1 MFNTIKSNWLRTK
14 RQPIRWVL
22 LLAPI
27 LYALGFFLYTMG
39 PNSFKG
45 VEIYTFFEIFAILA
59 TFSLSFF
66 VPMLYEADKNASYY
80 TNDVK
85 FGISRKKS
93 FVAKFLLI
101 ALLYALIILIESVIF
116 LGFWIAFKNKS
127 INLGEF
133 LILMALVF
141 FTIIPIIPIYQ
152 YLNLKY
158 GQSGSIMMGIFLTLA
173 AILLGT
179 TGLGALIWKFLPFV
193 WPIKLIYLLAQG
205 AVSLKVF
212 LKYIGLG
219 IIINIIFLIL
229 VANWFNKWDVYA
241 KMED

>member
-27 LYALGFFLYTMG
+27 LYALGFSLYTMG

-45 VEIYTFFEIFAILA
+45 VEIYAFFEIFAILA

-66 VPMLYEADKNASYY
+66 VPMLYEADKSASFY
-80 TNDVK
+80 TNDLK

-101 ALLYALIILIESVIF
+101 ALLYALIILIASVIF

-141 FTIIPIIPIYQ
+141 FTIIPLIPIYQ

-158 GQSGSIMMGIFLTLA
+158 GQSGSIMIGIFFTLA

-212 LKYIGLG
+212 LKFIGLG
-219 IIINIIFLIL
+219 IIISIIFLII

-241 KMED
+241 KTED

>member
-45 VEIYTFFEIFAILA
+45 VEIYAFFEIFAILA

-66 VPMLYEADKNASYY
+66 VPMLYEADKNASFY
-80 TNDVK
+80 TNDLK

-101 ALLYALIILIESVIF
+101 AFLYALIILIASVIF

-127 INLGEF
+127 INLGEY
-133 LILMALVF
+133 LILIGLVF
-141 FTIIPIIPIYQ
+141 FTTIPLIPIYQ
-152 YLNLKY
+152 YLNLKH
-158 GQSGSIMMGIFLTLA
+158 GQSGSIMLGIFLTLGS
-173 AILLGT
+173 ILLGT

-193 WPIKLIYLLAQG
+193 WPIKLIYLLAQE
-205 AVSLKVF
+205 AVYLNNCLIF
-212 LKYIGLG
+212 IGFG
-219 IIINIIFLIL
+219 IIISVIFLIF
-229 VANWFNKWDVYA
+229 VSNWFNKWDVYA
-241 KMED
+241 KTED

>member
-1 MFNTIKSNWLRTK
+1 MLNIIKSNWLRTK

-27 LYALGFFLYTMG
+27 LYALGFSLYTMG

-45 VEIYTFFEIFAILA
+45 VEIYAFFEIFAILA

-66 VPMLYEADKNASYY
+66 VPMLYEADKNASFY

-101 ALLYALIILIESVIF
+101 ALLYALIILIASVIF

-141 FTIIPIIPIYQ
+141 FTIIPLIPIYQ

-158 GQSGSIMMGIFLTLA
+158 GQSGSIMIGIFFTLA

-179 TGLGALIWKFLPFV
+179 TGLGALIWKFSPFV

-212 LKYIGLG
+212 LKFIGLG
-219 IIINIIFLIL
+219 IIISIIFLII
-229 VANWFNKWDVYA
+229 VTNWFNKWDVYA

>member
-1 MFNTIKSNWLRTK
+1 MLNIIKSNWLRTK

-45 VEIYTFFEIFAILA
+45 VEIYAFFEIFAILA

-66 VPMLYEADKNASYY
+66 VPMLYEADKNASFY
-80 TNDVK
+80 TNDIK
-85 FGISRKKS
+85 FGISRKKT
-93 FVAKFLLI
+93 FVAKFLI
-101 ALLYALIILIESVIF
+101 ISILYALIILIAIVIF
-116 LGFWIAFKNKS
+116 LEFWMIFKNKA
-127 INLGEF
+127 INTGEF
-133 LILMALVF
+133 LILIALVF
-141 FTIIPIIPIYQ
+141 FTIIPLIPIYQ

-158 GQSGSIMMGIFLTLA
+158 GQSGSIMLGIFLTLA

-193 WPIKLIYLLAQG
+193 WPLKLIYLLAQG

-212 LKYIGLG
+212 IKFIGLG
-219 IIINIIFLIL
+219 IIFSIIFLIF
-229 VANWFNKWDVYA
+229 VANWFNKWDVYS
-241 KMED
+241 KTED

>member
-1 MFNTIKSNWLRTK
+1 MLNIIKSNWLRTK
-14 RQPIRWVL
+14 RQPIRWVSFL
-22 LLAPI
+22 TPI
-27 LYALGFFLYTMG
+27 LYALVF
-39 PNSFKG
+39 SFYILG
-45 VEIYTFFEIFAILA
+45 SNRFEGIEMYAFFETFAILS

-66 VPMLYEADKNASYY
+66 VPMLYEADKNASFY

-101 ALLYALIILIESVIF
+101 ALLYALIILIASVIF

-141 FTIIPIIPIYQ
+141 FTIIPLIPIYQ
-152 YLNLKY
+152 YLNLKH
-158 GQSGSIMMGIFLTLA
+158 GQSGSIMLGIFLTLGS
-173 AILLGT
+173 ILLGT

-193 WPIKLIYLLAQG
+193 WPIKLIYLLAQE
-205 AVSLKVF
+205 AVYLNNCLIF
-212 LKYIGLG
+212 IGFG
-219 IIINIIFLIL
+219 IIISVIFLIF
-229 VANWFNKWDVYA
+229 VSNWFNKWDVYS
-241 KMED
+241 KTED

>member
-1 MFNTIKSNWLRTK
+1 MLNIIKSNWLRTK

-27 LYALGFFLYTMG
+27 LYALGFSLYTMG

-45 VEIYTFFEIFAILA
+45 VEIYAFFEIFAILA

-66 VPMLYEADKNASYY
+66 VPMLYEADKNASFY

-101 ALLYALIILIESVIF
+101 ALLYALIILIASVIF

-141 FTIIPIIPIYQ
+141 FTIIPLIPIYQ

-158 GQSGSIMMGIFLTLA
+158 GQSGSIMIGIFLPLQQ
-173 AILLGT
+173 
-179 TGLGALIWKFLPFV
+179 F
-193 WPIKLIYLLAQG
+193 YLVQP
-205 AVSLKVF
+205 V
-212 LKYIGLG
+212 
-219 IIINIIFLIL
+219 
-229 VANWFNKWDVYA
+229 
-241 KMED
+241 

>member
-1 MFNTIKSNWLRTK
+1 MLNIIKSNWLRTK

-45 VEIYTFFEIFAILA
+45 VEIYAFFEIFAILA

-66 VPMLYEADKNASYY
+66 VPMLYEADKNASFY

-101 ALLYALIILIESVIF
+101 ALLYALIILIASVIF

-141 FTIIPIIPIYQ
+141 FTIIPLIPIYQ

-179 TGLGALIWKFLPFV
+179 TGLGTLIWKFLPFV

-205 AVSLKVF
+205 ALSLKVF

-241 KMED
+241 KTED

>member
-1 MFNTIKSNWLRTK
+1 MLNIIKSNWLRTK
-14 RQPIRWVL
+14 RQPMRWVL

-45 VEIYTFFEIFAILA
+45 VEIYAFFEIFAILA

-66 VPMLYEADKNASYY
+66 VPMLYEADKNASFY

-101 ALLYALIILIESVIF
+101 ALLYALIILIASVIF

-141 FTIIPIIPIYQ
+141 FTIIPLIPIYQ
-152 YLNLKY
+152 YLNLKH
-158 GQSGSIMMGIFLTLA
+158 GQSGSIMLGIFLTLGS
-173 AILLGT
+173 ILLGT

-229 VANWFNKWDVYA
+229 VAKWFNKWDVYA
-241 KMED
+241 KTED